1 VATTAPPRCCTV
13 ARPKRCK
20 TFGSRGRGGDLV
32 SKARLILLAAIACL
46 LVSYLAALAVPL
58 GFADGH

>member
-1 VATTAPPRCCTV
+1 
-13 ARPKRCK
+13 
-20 TFGSRGRGGDLV
+20 V